1 MTTFLR
7 RCHSQYPIVPQA
19 CSGGHSYSHLDT
31 GLQRIG
37 KGTYGKVY
45 LGVHRR
51 TGYEVAIKALN
62 KKKIAA
68 QKMTEKARPTTHQCL
83 HLILS
88 KYHFF

>member
-1 MTTFLR
+1 LG
-7 RCHSQYPIVPQA
+7 A
-19 CSGGHSYSHLDT
+19 
-31 GLQRIG
+31 QRIG

-68 QKMTEKARPTTHQCL
+68 QKMTEKA
-83 HLILS
+83 
-88 KYHFF
+88 